1 MKVKITIKY
10 KDKDIPDILLTR
22 RFTFYKETHHQISE
36 YVDGQKHYL
45 SPKGKLIT
53 KEEFITDLKSYK
65 LHPIN

>member
-1 MKVKITIKY
+1 MKVKITIVD
-10 KDKDIPDILLTR
+10 KDKEIPDILLTR
-22 RFTFYKETHHQISE
+22 RFVFYKETHHQTSE

-45 SPKGKLIT
+45 GPEGNIMT